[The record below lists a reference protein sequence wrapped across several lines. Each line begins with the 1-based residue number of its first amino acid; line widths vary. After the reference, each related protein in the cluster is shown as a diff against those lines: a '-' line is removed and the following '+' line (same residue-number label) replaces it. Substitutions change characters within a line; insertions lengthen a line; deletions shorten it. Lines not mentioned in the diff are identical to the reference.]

1 MDKKMLNKLQEI
13 KEILF
18 VLSTIELYRAGVNQ
32 DGIAKALKTSKTTI
46 NDLLKNIKIDKKRG

>member
-1 MDKKMLNKLQEI
+1 MLSKLQEI

-18 VLSTIELYRAGVNQ
+18 ILSAIELYRAGANQ
-32 DGIAKALKTSKTTI
+32 DEIAKVLKTSKTTI